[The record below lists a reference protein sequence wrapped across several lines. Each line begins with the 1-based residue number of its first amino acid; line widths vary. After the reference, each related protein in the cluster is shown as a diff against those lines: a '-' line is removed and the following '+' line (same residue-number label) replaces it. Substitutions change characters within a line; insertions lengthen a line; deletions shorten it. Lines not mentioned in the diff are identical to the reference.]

1 MKINKKKLTATYNSK
16 SKLQNSIADHF
27 IQVIEAECGKLTS
40 SGKKLWASTCKMKA
54 KEVMD
59 AYQDEII
66 NMIAKKAD
74 KVKFAELFKL
84 KNAQSKPPVKQ
95 NKSAMN
101 SNNQATESSA
111 KNSHGGNNSDHQ
123 G

>member
-1 MKINKKKLTATYNSK
+1 MKIDQNKLMATYNSK

-40 SGKKLWASTCKMKA
+40 AGKKLWASTCKMKA

-59 AYQDEII
+59 AYQDDII

-74 KVKFAELFKL
+74 KVNFDELHKL
-84 KNAQSKPPVKQ
+84 KK
-95 NKSAMN
+95 
-101 SNNQATESSA
+101 E
-111 KNSHGGNNSDHQ
+111 Q